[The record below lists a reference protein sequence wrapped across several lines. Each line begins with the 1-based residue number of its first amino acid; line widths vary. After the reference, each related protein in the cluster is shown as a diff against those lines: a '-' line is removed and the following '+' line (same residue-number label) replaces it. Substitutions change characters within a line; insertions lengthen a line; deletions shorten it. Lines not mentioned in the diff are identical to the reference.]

1 MLGEQEGSKTCVRE
15 KMKRMR
21 IEHGWSESSALE
33 RILIE
38 RIVATWLDLYFAELV
53 CNQWKGGSIPEGEY
67 KQHRIDR
74 SHRRHLSTV
83 KMLATVRKIALP
95 LQVDITAEINLPQ
108 PRRRLEKLVFESS
121 CGTRQ
126 YELRQLFYR
135 CYLRWCTDN

>member
-38 RIVATWLDLYFAELV
+38 RIVGTWLDLYFAELV
-53 CNQWKGGSIPEGEY
+53 CNQWKGGSIPEGKY

-74 SHRRHLSTV
+74 SHRRHLSAV
-83 KMLATVRKIALP
+83 MMLDVGDRPKNGIAVTFGHYRRNQCDPNSNQRIETTVR
-95 LQVDITAEINLPQ
+95 
-108 PRRRLEKLVFESS
+108 ESI
-121 CGTRQ
+121 
-126 YELRQLFYR
+126 
-135 CYLRWCTDN
+135 